1 MVALGR
7 LCCTWALSSGEWGLL
22 FVGVHALL
30 VAGLILAQSTGS
42 RASVVAAP
50 RLSKLR
56 RMGWAVVAHSL
67 SCPAACGIFPDQG
80 SNPCLRI
87 GRPTLIHC
95 TTREVLNRCFVSSF
109 SSWIAHQFYLLKNRP
124 YEGL

>member
-1 MVALGR
+1 MVVVH
-7 LCCTWALSSGEWGLL
+7 GLL
-22 FVGVHALL
+22 TAW
-30 VAGLILAQSTGS
+30 LILVRSTGS

-56 RMGWAVVAHSL
+56 RMGWVVVAHSL

-80 SNPCLRI
+80 SDPCSRI
-87 GRPTLIHC
+87 GRPTVIQF

-109 SSWIAHQFYLLKNRP
+109 SLWIAHQFYLLKNCP